1 MYPMFFCDIS
11 YNNNMEY
18 REVLRNMFSMDVT
31 QKLMSLREQYPD
43 FDEFEEETRD
53 ELLFDQD
60 AVELG
65 MNHIYEKTRSSP
77 EFMELYLTAAGLMI
91 SENPEIGL
99 AVLMSYD
106 YLILFNRILIVFFSS
121 CSLKTCDAW
130 IELQRK
136 LGVLPKEN
144 S

>member
-1 MYPMFFCDIS
+1 MYPIFSSDIH
-11 YNNNMEY
+11 YDNNLEY
-18 REVLRNMFSMDVT
+18 REVLRTIFSMDVT
-31 QKLMSLREQYPD
+31 QKLVSLREQYPD

-60 AVELG
+60 AVEVG
-65 MNHIYEKTRSSP
+65 MNYIFENTRDSA
-77 EFMELYLTAAGLMI
+77 EFMELYLAAAGLMI

-106 YLILFNRILIVFFSS
+106 YLILFNRILVVFFSS
-121 CSLKTCDAW
+121 CCLKTCDAW

-136 LGVLPKEN
+136 LITKK
-144 S
+144 